1 VRKKSAGWCLSQKLD
16 LPQVDEDPLDHSQFL
31 QSEIPNPDLS
41 LLAVPQRSSSMEI
54 PDDSFDLGDTP
65 SNAFDELA
73 EIKES
78 SEISDSLK
86 PENPVDSPKF
96 SSDAPSVKSFKHQK
110 EDSRN
115 FLQ

>member
-16 LPQVDEDPLDHSQFL
+16 LSQVDEDPFDHSQFR
-31 QSEIPNPDLS
+31 QSETPNLDLS
-41 LLAVPQRSSSMEI
+41 LLAVRRRSSSMEI
-54 PDDSFDLGDTP
+54 PDHSFDLGDTP

-78 SEISDSLK
+78 SENSDSLK

-96 SSDAPSVKSFKHQK
+96 PRNAPIVKSFKHQK

-115 FLQ
+115 FFR